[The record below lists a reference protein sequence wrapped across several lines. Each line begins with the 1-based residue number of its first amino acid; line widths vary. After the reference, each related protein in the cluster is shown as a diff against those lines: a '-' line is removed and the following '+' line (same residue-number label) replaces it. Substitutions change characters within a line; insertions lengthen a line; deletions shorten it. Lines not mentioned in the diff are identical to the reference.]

1 MVLHLAQDTLDN
13 MLKNA
18 YILSKNI
25 ERLQYEGEVPTDL
38 GVYEKPHS
46 HAFYGGVLVWSKE
59 KGEFSK
65 DFKDLTDF
73 EEWGGIYVPEKGG
86 LLIEGEL

>member
-1 MVLHLAQDTLDN
+1 M
-13 MLKNA
+13 
-18 YILSKNI
+18 
-25 ERLQYEGEVPTDL
+25 DL
-38 GVYEKPHS
+38 LNTKELYYNNKPHT

-73 EEWGGIYVPEKGG
+73 EEWGGIYIPEKGG